1 MSPLQKQEHRVDRLL
16 TSRRPNG
23 YLLLSNATI
32 ISRMKKGI
40 ILKRLS
46 ELSGTASD
54 PGYDHRHKPD
64 SSYHIGLAAVT
75 SSGNKDGNRRDTTA
89 KESGHLTESP
99 IEILAAQGAS
109 AKRDS
114 FKCGLPH
121 SLLQSHNDRDCV
133 APIMLHEIN
142 FGPKLGSGEFSN
154 VYEIESFNLQDD
166 HACVKEGDKSVEEM
180 EKRHFLKKYEKYRQT
195 KKPRY
200 AVKHLKGDY
209 FRDHDADTCIQAVR

>member
-1 MSPLQKQEHRVDRLL
+1 
-16 TSRRPNG
+16 
-23 YLLLSNATI
+23 
-32 ISRMKKGI
+32 MKKGI
-40 ILKRLS
+40 LLKRLS

-54 PGYDHRHKPD
+54 PGCDDHRHPD
-64 SSYHIGLAAVT
+64 SSYHIGLATIASYDGHPPTAT
-75 SSGNKDGNRRDTTA
+75 SSGNNAGNRRDTTA

-166 HACVKEGDKSVEEM
+166 HACGGKSVEEM

-209 FRDHDADTCIQAVR
+209 FRHHDADTCIQAVR

>member
-1 MSPLQKQEHRVDRLL
+1 MVIGETQQHR
-16 TSRRPNG
+16 P
-23 YLLLSNATI
+23 
-32 ISRMKKGI
+32 
-40 ILKRLS
+40 
-46 ELSGTASD
+46 
-54 PGYDHRHKPD
+54 
-64 SSYHIGLAAVT
+64 
-75 SSGNKDGNRRDTTA
+75 
-89 KESGHLTESP
+89 SGHLTESDNFHHKKP

-114 FKCGLPH
+114 FKGGLPH

-133 APIMLHEIN
+133 APILLQEIN

-166 HACVKEGDKSVEEM
+166 RVKEGGKSVGEM

-209 FRDHDADTCIQAVR
+209 FRDHDADQCIQAVR